1 MGSQFNVSSDR
12 LEKLGISQTTPDLQG
27 EWLNHYMTEASRFI
41 LRVSFTPLMSVNI
54 DFSFCKDSK
63 EQSEICIHFIR
74 FYTAILSVIF

>member
-1 MGSQFNVSSDR
+1 MSHLTDWRSLESVTQHPIYKVS
-12 LEKLGISQTTPDLQG
+12 
-27 EWLNHYMTEASRFI
+27 NNYMTEASRFV
-41 LRVSFTPLMSVNI
+41 LSVSFSPLMSVNI